1 MSDEEEL
8 PQGTATILLVDDNPA
23 DLLVVCKQF
32 KRAGYRVVVAR
43 EAEEA
48 IERAGFVQPDL
59 ILLDVV
65 MPESSGFE
73 ICRRLKATASTQD
86 IPVIF
91 MTALTDVSDKV
102 TAFEAGGVDY
112 ITKPFQVGE
121 VLARVN
127 TQLSL
132 RAMQQLLN
140 ARNQQLQEQLSE
152 QRLQREELEYRATHD
167 MLTEL
172 PNRTLFMDRLTH
184 AIERARRNQS
194 QLAVLFIDLDKFKI
208 INDTLGHGAG
218 DELLQSV
225 AERLRNC
232 ARKSDTLGRLGGDEF
247 VVLAEN
253 TSAVADIETLIERL
267 SSKLVEPVLL
277 AGLMHSV
284 TCSIGISRYPRDGET
299 AETLLK
305 HADLAMFQAKDRGR
319 NAYRFFEASMQE
331 TLNRRVSL
339 ERQLRE
345 AFKRDEFVLYY
356 QPQIDLRNGR
366 ICSLEALVR
375 WQSPNDGLVLPGHF
389 VPLAE
394 ESRLILALGEWVLR
408 SACIQLRRWLNRG
421 VPFVPVAINLAAA
434 QFADPT
440 LDQLL
445 KGALVE
451 SELDARYLELELTES
466 MSMSDPE
473 VSLAMMHRL
482 KEIGVSLA
490 IDDFG
495 TGFSN
500 LSYVRRFPVDK
511 LKIDRTF
518 VEGMISNPQDN
529 SIVLSVIRLA
539 HSLGLRAVAE
549 GVETEGQVRLLAEG
563 GCDMFQGHQFR
574 PALAAPDIEDLLQRQ
589 VCVSPEL
596 LARPF
601 QLRTVLLVEDE
612 PQVANSFRRMVR
624 NHDIHVIA
632 VEGPTE
638 AYEVLAQQ
646 DIGVVVSDYRMPRE
660 DGIQFLSNVKRLY
673 PNSIRILMT
682 GHVDRGTLEN
692 TINQAEAFRFIA
704 KPWYSDQVIATL
716 EQAFQRYDYLS
727 RAGGVQRI
735 VGDVTM
741 GGGGVDEQR

>member
-8 PQGTATILLVDDNPA
+8 PQGTATILLVDDNPV

-91 MTALTDVSDKV
+91 ITALTDVSDKV
-102 TAFEAGGVDY
+102 SAFEAGGVDY
-112 ITKPFQVGE
+112 ITKPFQIGE

-140 ARNQQLQEQLSE
+140 ARNQQLQQQLSE

-172 PNRTLFMDRLTH
+172 PNRALFMDRLTH

-225 AERLRNC
+225 AERLRSC

-284 TCSIGISRYPRDGET
+284 TCSIGISLYPRDGET

-339 ERQLRE
+339 ERQLHE
-345 AFKRDEFVLYY
+345 AFERDEFVLYY

-408 SACIQLRRWLNRG
+408 SACLQLQRWLNRG
-421 VPFVPVAINLAAA
+421 VPVVPVAINLAAA

-539 HSLGLRAVAE
+539 HSLGLKAVAE

-574 PALAAPDIEDLLQRQ
+574 PALAAPDIEDLLQRL
-589 VCVSPEL
+589 VCVSPDL

-632 VEGPTE
+632 VEGPAQ

-727 RAGGVQRI
+727 RAGGVSES
-735 VGDVTM
+735 VGM
-741 GGGGVDEQR
+741 

>member
-1 MSDEEEL
+1 MSDDEEL
-8 PQGTATILLVDDNPA
+8 PQGTATILLVDDNPV

-102 TAFEAGGVDY
+102 TAFEVGGVDY
-112 ITKPFQVGE
+112 ITKPFHIGE

-140 ARNQQLQEQLSE
+140 ARNQQLQQQLSE

-172 PNRTLFMDRLTH
+172 PNRTLFMDRLSH

-194 QLAVLFIDLDKFKI
+194 QVAVLFIDLDKFKL
-208 INDTLGHGAG
+208 INDTLGHSAG

-225 AERLRNC
+225 AARLRSC

-253 TSAVADIETLIERL
+253 VKTSADLETMIRRL
-267 SSKLVEPVLL
+267 SDALAEPVLL
-277 AGLMHSV
+277 AGLMHSL
-284 TCSIGISRYPRDGET
+284 TCSIGVSLYPRDGEA
-299 AETLLK
+299 AEVLLR
-305 HADLAMFQAKDRGR
+305 HADLAMFQAKERGR
-319 NAYRFFEASMQE
+319 NAYQFFEGAMQE
-331 TLNRRVSL
+331 SLNRRVSL
-339 ERQLRE
+339 ERQLHE
-345 AFKRDEFVLYY
+345 AFERDEFVLYY
-356 QPQIDLRNGR
+356 QPQVDLKSGR

-394 ESRLILALGEWVLR
+394 ESKLILALGEWVLR
-408 SACIQLRRWLNRG
+408 GACRQIRRWLNG
-421 VPFVPVAINLAAA
+421 GIPVVPVAINLAAA
-434 QFADPT
+434 QFADPK

-445 KGALVE
+445 EEALVA

-473 VSLAMMHRL
+473 VSLTMMHRL

-500 LSYVRRFPVDK
+500 LSYVKRFPVDK

-518 VEGMISNPQDN
+518 VEGMISSPQDN

-539 HSLGLRAVAE
+539 HSLGLKAVAE

-563 GCDMFQGHQFR
+563 GCDMFQGYQFQ
-574 PALAAPDIEDLLQRQ
+574 PALAAPDIEELLQQ
-589 VCVSPEL
+589 QACISPDL

-624 NHDIHVIA
+624 NHDINVIA
-632 VEGPTE
+632 VGSARE
-638 AYEVLAQQ
+638 AYEVLAGQ
-646 DIGVVVSDYRMPRE
+646 DIGVVVSDYRMPHE
-660 DGIQFLSNVKRLY
+660 NGIQFLSHVKRLY

-682 GHVDRGTLEN
+682 GYIDSGTLEN

-704 KPWYSDQVIATL
+704 KPWYSDQVIETL
-716 EQAFQRYDYLS
+716 EEAFQRYEYLS
-727 RAGGVQRI
+727 RP
-735 VGDVTM
+735 GDVSQTL
-741 GGGGVDEQR
+741 GH

>member
-1 MSDEEEL
+1 MSDDEEL
-8 PQGTATILLVDDNPA
+8 PQGTATILLVDDNPV

-48 IERAGFVQPDL
+48 IERAEFAQPDL

-73 ICRRLKATASTQD
+73 ICRRLKATASTQE

-102 TAFEAGGVDY
+102 TAFEVGGVDY
-112 ITKPFQVGE
+112 ITKPFHIGE

-140 ARNQQLQEQLSE
+140 ARNQQLQQQLSE

-172 PNRTLFMDRLTH
+172 PNRTLFMDRLSH

-194 QLAVLFIDLDKFKI
+194 QVAVLFIDLDKFKL
-208 INDTLGHGAG
+208 INDTLGHSAG

-225 AERLRNC
+225 AARLRNC

-253 TSAVADIETLIERL
+253 VKTSADLETMIRRL
-267 SSKLVEPVLL
+267 SDALAEPVLL
-277 AGLMHSV
+277 AGLMHSL
-284 TCSIGISRYPRDGET
+284 TCSIGVSLYPRDGEA
-299 AETLLK
+299 AEVLLR
-305 HADLAMFQAKDRGR
+305 HADLAMFQAKERGR
-319 NAYRFFEASMQE
+319 NAYQFFEGAMQE
-331 TLNRRVSL
+331 SLNRRVSL
-339 ERQLRE
+339 ERQLHE
-345 AFKRDEFVLYY
+345 AFERDEFVLYY
-356 QPQIDLRNGR
+356 QPQVDLKSGR

-394 ESRLILALGEWVLR
+394 ESKLILALGEWVLR
-408 SACIQLRRWLNRG
+408 GACRQIRRWLNG
-421 VPFVPVAINLAAA
+421 GIPVVPVAINLAAA
-434 QFADPT
+434 QFADPK

-445 KGALVE
+445 EEALVE

-466 MSMSDPE
+466 MSMNDPE
-473 VSLAMMHRL
+473 VSLTMMHRL

-500 LSYVRRFPVDK
+500 LSYVKRFPVDK

-518 VEGMISNPQDN
+518 VEGMISSPQDN

-539 HSLGLRAVAE
+539 HSLGLKAVAE

-563 GCDMFQGHQFR
+563 GCDMFQGYQFQ
-574 PALAAPDIEDLLQRQ
+574 PALAAPDIEELLQQ
-589 VCVSPEL
+589 QACISPDL

-624 NHDIHVIA
+624 NHDINVIA
-632 VEGPTE
+632 VGSARE
-638 AYEVLAQQ
+638 AYEVLAGQ
-646 DIGVVVSDYRMPRE
+646 DIGVVVSDYRMPHE
-660 DGIQFLSNVKRLY
+660 NGIQFLSHVKRLY

-682 GHVDRGTLEN
+682 GYIDSGTLEN

-704 KPWYSDQVIATL
+704 KPWYSDQVIETL
-716 EQAFQRYDYLS
+716 EEAFQRYEYLS
-727 RAGGVQRI
+727 RP
-735 VGDVTM
+735 GDVSQTS
-741 GGGGVDEQR
+741 DH